1 MTNSFG
7 CGAGVLILALSRR
20 RIALSFDTGPA
31 SVPVPGHGMADAG
44 TSSVSCRART
54 WRKLPDMTRPGL
66 RLPTGAPRR
75 TQKDQRK
82 AAGTRQPTQ
91 KPTTATRG
99 SRQWGKNTNLAKA
112 RRIAGIA
119 RFLSATDSVSHLP
132 QHDMIF
138 GS

>member
-91 KPTTATRG
+91 NRPRRQEEPDNGGRTPISQKRGELPELRVSSQPPTVFRTFRST
-99 SRQWGKNTNLAKA
+99 T
-112 RRIAGIA
+112 
-119 RFLSATDSVSHLP
+119 
-132 QHDMIF
+132 
-138 GS
+138 